1 MRVDIKGDMP
11 ITGENIKWVIDNLNE
26 EYEKLGVKVKNVTC
40 YFRFQNE
47 QGELVEPTH
56 NGIEIKK
63 EFIIKAQKK
72 NVDIAD

>member
-40 YFRFQNE
+40 YVRFQNE
-47 QGELVEPTH
+47 QGS
-56 NGIEIKK
+56 
-63 EFIIKAQKK
+63 
-72 NVDIAD
+72 

>member
-26 EYEKLGVKVKNVTC
+26 E
-40 YFRFQNE
+40 
-47 QGELVEPTH
+47 
-56 NGIEIKK
+56 
-63 EFIIKAQKK
+63 FIIKAQKK

>member
-1 MRVDIKGDMP
+1 MIVTDIFTDTN
-11 ITGENIKWVIDNLNE
+11 ITPNIK
-26 EYEKLGVKVKNVTC
+26 KGKNVTC
-40 YFRFQNE
+40 YVRFQNE

-63 EFIIKAQKK
+63 EFIIKTQKK